1 MKESSLTNPNVEYPE
16 KETLRLVILAK
27 EGDEAS
33 FAFLVDK
40 FKPLLD
46 AAVAQYRAELLPQD
60 AEELSQ
66 EALVAFHSAVKSYD
80 PSYKNVSFGLY
91 AKICVNKAI
100 ISALRAI
107 WRRSRTD
114 LVPIDDTLD
123 VFGDVGDVD
132 PASELI
138 ERENAE
144 ELSRRISEHLSE
156 YENRVWWLY
165 FSGLSSAQIARVVGR
180 SPKSVGNALCRIR
193 QKLRALLS

>member
-1 MKESSLTNPNVEYPE
+1 MKENSLTNPTIEYSE

-33 FAFLVDK
+33 FACLAEK
-40 FKPLLD
+40 FKPLLE

-180 SPKSVGNALCRIR
+180 SPKSVDNALCRIR

>member
-1 MKESSLTNPNVEYPE
+1 MKENSLTNPTIEYSE

-123 VFGDVGDVD
+123 AFGDVGDVD

-180 SPKSVGNALCRIR
+180 SPKSVDNALCRIR

>member
-1 MKESSLTNPNVEYPE
+1 MKENSLTNPTIEYSE

-33 FAFLVDK
+33 FAFLADK

-60 AEELSQ
+60 VEELSQ

-114 LVPIDDTLD
+114 LIPIDDTLD
-123 VFGDVGDVD
+123 AFGDVGDVD

-138 ERENAE
+138 ERESAE

-180 SPKSVGNALCRIR
+180 SPKSVGNALCRIK

>member
-1 MKESSLTNPNVEYPE
+1 MKESSLTSPNAEYSE
-16 KETLRLVILAK
+16 KETLRLLLLAK

-33 FAFLVDK
+33 FARLAEK
-40 FKPLLD
+40 FKPLLE

-60 AEELSQ
+60 IEELSQ

-107 WRRSRTD
+107 WRRSQSD
-114 LVPIDDTLD
+114 LLPLD
-123 VFGDVGDVD
+123 EAMDPQSAWEDLD
-132 PASELI
+132 PAAELI
-138 ERENAE
+138 ERENAA
-144 ELSRRISEHLSE
+144 ELRRTISEHLSE

>member
-1 MKESSLTNPNVEYPE
+1 MKENSLTNPTIEYSE

-33 FAFLVDK
+33 FAFLADK

-60 AEELSQ
+60 VEELSQ

-107 WRRSRTD
+107 WRRSQAD
-114 LVPIDDTLD
+114 LVPLD
-123 VFGDVGDVD
+123 GVEDAFGDAGDID

-138 ERENAE
+138 ERESAE

>member
-1 MKESSLTNPNVEYPE
+1 MKENSLTNPTIEYSE

-33 FAFLVDK
+33 FAFLADK

-60 AEELSQ
+60 MEELSQ

-107 WRRSRTD
+107 WRRSQAD
-114 LVPIDDTLD
+114 LVPLDDTLD
-123 VFGDVGDVD
+123 AFGDVGDVD

-138 ERENAE
+138 ERENAA

-180 SPKSVGNALCRIR
+180 SPKSVGNALCRIK

>member
-1 MKESSLTNPNVEYPE
+1 VKENSLTNPTIEYSE

-33 FAFLVDK
+33 FAFLADK

-60 AEELSQ
+60 VEELSQ

-114 LVPIDDTLD
+114 LIPLDGVED
-123 VFGDVGDVD
+123 VFGDAGDID

-180 SPKSVGNALCRIR
+180 SPKSVGNALCRIK

>member
-1 MKESSLTNPNVEYPE
+1 MKENSLTNPNVEYSE
-16 KETLRLVILAK
+16 KETLRLLILAK

-33 FAFLVDK
+33 FASLADK
-40 FKPLLD
+40 FKPLLE

-60 AEELSQ
+60 IEELYQ

-107 WRRSRTD
+107 WRRSQAD
-114 LVPIDDTLD
+114 FLPLD
-123 VFGDVGDVD
+123 EVVESQGALKEFD

-138 ERENAE
+138 DRENAA

-165 FSGLSSAQIARVVGR
+165 FSGLSSTQIAQVVGR

>member
-1 MKESSLTNPNVEYPE
+1 MKENSLTNPTIEYSE

-33 FAFLVDK
+33 FAFLADK

-60 AEELSQ
+60 VEELSQ

-114 LVPIDDTLD
+114 LIPIDDTLD
-123 VFGDVGDVD
+123 AFGDVGDVD

-180 SPKSVGNALCRIR
+180 SPKSVGNALCRIK

>member
-1 MKESSLTNPNVEYPE
+1 MKENSLTNPTIEYSE

-180 SPKSVGNALCRIR
+180 SPKSVGNALCRIK